1 MARNHFKIKQLVYLL
16 FKSFIFILL
25 ATLYNCQPKN
35 SDTYVFKLGHLAN
48 EDHTWHKATIYFDS
62 ILNVRTNG
70 RVRVN
75 VYPSEQLGK
84 EVELIRSIK
93 AGIADMTITAGT
105 LQNWSPIAAFTDMP
119 FLLRDTTHLKRMVN
133 GEIGKYMEETILKET
148 GLRVLC
154 YFQRGPRYLTS
165 NRPIRSP
172 DDLNGMIIRVPNVP
186 SYVVAWQ
193 ALGAKPTPMAFTEVF
208 TSLQQGTVE
217 AQENPMAMISAAK
230 FSEVQDYLNMTAHVI
245 SWIYVVIGEKQFQ
258 ELPQEL
264 QTIFLQSAK
273 DMQTYEHHMFLHNEK
288 LLRQELE
295 DAGMEFIEVDHQAF
309 QKIGSEAVYNSLNP
323 EMKKIYQRIT
333 ELHQDPE

>member
-1 MARNHFKIKQLVYLL
+1 L
-16 FKSFIFILL
+16 KSFIFILL
-25 ATLYNCQPKN
+25 ATLYSCQQKTN
-35 SDTYVFKLGHLAN
+35 DTYVFKLGHLAN
-48 EDHTWHKATIYFDS
+48 EDHTWHKATVYFDS
-62 ILNVRTNG
+62 ILNARTNG

-93 AGIADMTITAGT
+93 ARIADMTITAGT

-119 FLLRDTTHLKRMVN
+119 FLLRDTTHLERMVN
-133 GEIGKYMEETILKET
+133 GEIGHYMEETILKET

-165 NRPIRSP
+165 NRPIRHP

-230 FSEVQDYLNMTAHVI
+230 FSEVQRYLNMTAHVI
-245 SWIYVVIGEKQFQ
+245 SWIYVVIGERQFQ
-258 ELPQEL
+258 ELPQDL
-264 QTIFLQSAK
+264 QTIFLQAAK
-273 DMQTYEHHMFLHNEK
+273 DMQAYEHQMFLRNER
-288 LLRQELE
+288 LLRKELE
-295 DAGMEFIEVDHQAF
+295 DAGMEFIEVDRQAF
-309 QKIGSEAVYNSLNP
+309 QKIGSEAVYNSLTP
-323 EMKKIYQRIT
+323 DMKKVYRQIT
-333 ELHQDPE
+333 ELHQDPN